1 MIRPGTFVVVD
12 LETTG
17 LDYKLDRILEIG
29 AVRLQDGR
37 VTGEF
42 QALVDPEIPLREA
55 NVAIHGISAELV
67 AGAPRLAA
75 VLPAFLEFLGEAP
88 VVAHNAQFDM
98 NFLCHHASETLGV
111 TLENPA
117 IDTLAIAREV
127 FPREKALSLERLLEL
142 FDEPPRPL
150 HRALED
156 ARALASVFYR
166 LAGLQDQRREYQ
178 RSQFGRIDQ
187 VALRYRDL
195 GRLIDLMQ
203 TEFKELRRTLE
214 VYFEETMDDAIGLPG
229 GDVLRHL
236 RHESFE
242 FHPEETRAA
251 LAELG
256 ILERVQRID
265 REKLDRWIKGDRL
278 SEDEKASILAGK
290 RFLGYRNVMSW
301 ERTASRPASSLEA

>member
-1 MIRPGTFVVVD
+1 MRPGTFVVVD

-29 AVRLQDGR
+29 AVRLQDGV

-42 QALVDPEIPLREA
+42 QALVDPEVPLREA

-67 AGAPRLAA
+67 AGAPRLAQ
-75 VLPAFLEFLGEAP
+75 VLPAFLEFLGAAP

-98 NFLCHHASETLGV
+98 NFLRHHAAETLG
-111 TLENPA
+111 LPFENPA
-117 IDTLAIAREV
+117 VDTLSMAREV

-142 FDEPPRPL
+142 FGEPPRPL

-166 LAGLQDQRREYQ
+166 LADLQDQRRDYQ
-178 RSQFGRIDQ
+178 RGQFGRIDQ

-195 GRLIDLMQ
+195 GHLIDLMQ
-203 TEFKELRRTLE
+203 AEFKELRRTLE
-214 VYFEETMDDAIGLPG
+214 VYFEETQGDAIALPG

-236 RHESFE
+236 RHENHE
-242 FHPEETRAA
+242 FHPEETRAV
-251 LAELG
+251 LETLG

-278 SEDEKASILAGK
+278 SDEQKAHVLSAR
-290 RFLGYRNVMSW
+290 RFLGYRSVMSW
-301 ERTASRPASSLEA
+301 ERPASRMSSSLEA

>member
-1 MIRPGTFVVVD
+1 MRPGTFVVVD

-29 AVRLQDGR
+29 AVRLQGGI

-42 QALVDPEIPLREA
+42 QTLVDPGIPLREA
-55 NVAIHGISAELV
+55 NVAIHGISADLIV
-67 AGAPRLAA
+67 GAPRLDE

-98 NFLCHHASETLGV
+98 NFLRHHATEALGRGV
-111 TLENPA
+111 ENPA
-117 IDTLAIAREV
+117 LDTLAIAREV
-127 FPREKALSLERLLEL
+127 FPHEKALSLERLLEL
-142 FDEPPRPL
+142 FGEPPRPL

-166 LAGLQDQRREYQ
+166 LVDLQDQRRDYR
-178 RSQFGRIDQ
+178 RSQFDRIDQ
-187 VALRYRDL
+187 VAMRYRDL
-195 GRLIDLMQ
+195 GRLIALMQ
-203 TEFKELRRTLE
+203 IEAKELRRTLE
-214 VYFEETMDDAIGLPG
+214 VYFEEMPHDAISLPG

-236 RHESFE
+236 KHESHE
-242 FHPEETRAA
+242 FHPEETRAV
-251 LAELG
+251 LETLG

-278 SEDEKASILAGK
+278 SEEQKAQVLSAR
-290 RFLGYRNVMSW
+290 RFLGYRAVMSW
-301 ERTASRPASSLEA
+301 ERSASAVPSALEV